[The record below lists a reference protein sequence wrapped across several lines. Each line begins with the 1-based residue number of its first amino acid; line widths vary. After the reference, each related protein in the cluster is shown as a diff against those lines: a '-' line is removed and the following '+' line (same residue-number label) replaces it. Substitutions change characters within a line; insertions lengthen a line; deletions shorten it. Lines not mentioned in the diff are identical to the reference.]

1 MNRNLNRFAAFF
13 LALILTLSLCAAW
26 AEETDEN
33 PVLVTVDGQEI
44 TLSAVKD
51 SLYQL
56 IDAGYASDE
65 SDLSLAMEYLI
76 QDIVLKG
83 KISELGLDQFTEDEE
98 EALRAEAHA
107 EWESAID
114 SYVSYFLTED
124 TDEARAQ
131 AREDGAAYFT
141 AYGYSEEGLLDSL
154 RLSASY
160 DKLEQNVLEG
170 KDVTISEAEIRGEFE
185 ATAAQHQAMIE
196 SNIQLYE
203 LYQAYYGMDFW
214 YMPEGYRGI
223 IHILM
228 KVDDGLLTAYTD
240 AQAAFE
246 ESVTDEAPE
255 GDAELKA
262 AAEAAKEAV
271 LASKQAE
278 IDDIY
283 ARLAQGESFE
293 ALIAQYG
300 EDPGMTDVS
309 TLAQGYQVHK
319 DSVIWDPVFTAG
331 AFSEKMQ
338 QPGDTSDPV
347 IGSYGIHILHY
358 LRDIPG
364 GIVELTDEIS
374 AEIEQYLENQS
385 MNSIYAEALEG
396 WKSEHEIVY
405 DNDAIALLTAQAASE
420 EEAEQT
426 EQPE

>member
-13 LALILTLSLCAAW
+13 LALSLTLSLCAAW

-44 TLSAVKD
+44 TLNAVKD
-51 SLYQL
+51 SLNQL
-56 IDAGYASDE
+56 IEAGYASDE
-65 SDLSLAMEYLI
+65 SDLSLAMEYMI

-228 KVDDGLLTAYTD
+228 KVDDDLLSAYTD
-240 AQAAFE
+240 AQAAYE
-246 ESVTDEAPE
+246 ESKTEEAPE
-255 GDAELKA
+255 GDAEKKA
-262 AAEAAKEAV
+262 VMDAAKEAV

-300 EDPGMTDVS
+300 EDPGMTDAA
-309 TLAQGYQVHK
+309 TLAEGYPVHE
-319 DSVIWDPVFTAG
+319 SSMIYDPVFTTG
-331 AFSEKMQ
+331 AFSEKMN

-358 LRDIPG
+358 LRNIPA

-374 AEIEQYLENQS
+374 AQIEESLYTEKVNGY
-385 MNSIYAEALEG
+385 YAEALEA
-396 WKSEHEIVY
+396 WMAEHEIVY
-405 DNDAIALLTAQAASE
+405 NQEAINALNAQAE
-420 EEAEQT
+420 ETVQESPAE
-426 EQPE
+426 